1 MSKKATVFIV
11 IGAIIVSNAA
21 SGFIWY
27 KTKSNA
33 ENKLTQEISTLNAT
47 LTALGPPTTVWGV
60 SGKTKAGATIK
71 DNDLVE
77 LTMPSSVV
85 QDNYITNKEDVVG
98 SYYKIPVN
106 PGTPLTTDMIMKDK
120 LEDSMR
126 DVDIVL
132 EKVPVGTD
140 VGDYVDIRY
149 TAPGGEDFIVL
160 SHVRI
165 QDMGDATFKVYL
177 TENQQQTYLGALV
190 DRYSANTGMASLYAT
205 KYIEPGVQKEADQ
218 YYQVPDNVKA
228 IMAQD
233 PNIIDKAEFTI
244 YNNYRKY
251 VKNAIDN
258 YVKDNDADLKSD
270 LKTAKDKLEQAV
282 NQDFST
288 KKEQKASEN
297 EGSSENIWESSTEA
311 PLFVE
316 GDGDTADSGTTEEV
330 LE

>member
-11 IGAIIVSNAA
+11 IGAIVVSNAA

-60 SGKTKAGATIK
+60 SGKTKAGATIQ

-140 VGDYVDIRY
+140 IGDYVDIRY
-149 TAPGGEDFIVL
+149 TTPGGEDFIVL
-160 SHVRI
+160 SHIRI

-205 KYIEPGVQKEADQ
+205 KYIEPGVQEKADQ

-228 IMAQD
+228 VMAQD
-233 PNIIDKAEFTI
+233 PNIVNKAEFSI
-244 YNNYRKY
+244 YNRYRKY
-251 VKNAIDN
+251 VDSAIEN
-258 YVKDNDADLKSD
+258 YIKDNEDDVKSD
-270 LKTAKDKLEQAV
+270 LKAAKDKLEQAI

-288 KKEQKASEN
+288 KRAEQEN
-297 EGSSENIWESSTEA
+297 AIEGAEGNSLEEETEE

-316 GDGDTADSGTTEEV
+316 GDAETSDKEEEEV